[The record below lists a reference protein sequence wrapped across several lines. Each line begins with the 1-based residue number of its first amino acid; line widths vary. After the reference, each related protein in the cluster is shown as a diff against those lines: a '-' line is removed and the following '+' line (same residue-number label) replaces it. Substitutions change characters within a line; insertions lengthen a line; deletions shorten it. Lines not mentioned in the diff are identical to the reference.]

1 MAEEIKRYKGR
12 YTGPQIDDLLGRV
25 PRVEERV
32 TALERGGSDT
42 NREIMYAYNTPNSE
56 WICNHNLGKKP
67 AVTVVDDGGNIILC
81 DVRYIDN
88 DSIAVRFGMNATGRI
103 ILN

>member
-25 PRVEERV
+25 PKVEERV
-32 TALERGGSDT
+32 TRLENGVSDKHA
-42 NREIMYAYNTPNSE
+42 EFAFYNKESYLCT
-56 WICNHNLGKKP
+56 HNLGKRP
-67 AVTVVDDGGNIILC
+67 AVTVVDGQRNMILA
-81 DVRYIDN
+81 DVAYVGD
-88 DSIAVRFGMNATGRI
+88 DAVLVSFGMSVTGYV